1 MTISCVAT
9 DFLERYYCIGDFG
22 MDWAKLVIYHCGSYI
37 KTGEKNPA
45 FSILSIPTFPLQLV
59 D

>member
-37 KTGEKNPA
+37 KTGEKKSCILHSKYTY
-45 FSILSIPTFPLQLV
+45 FSSPTC
-59 D
+59 